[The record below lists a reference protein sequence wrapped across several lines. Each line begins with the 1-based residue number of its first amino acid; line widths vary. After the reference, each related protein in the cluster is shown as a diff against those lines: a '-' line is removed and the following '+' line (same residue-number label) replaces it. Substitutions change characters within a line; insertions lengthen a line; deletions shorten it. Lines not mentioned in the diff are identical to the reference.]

1 MNDQRHPINIRII
14 GVIHK
19 DKKKLF
25 MTSVL
30 WSDKC
35 DIVVYRTFQEFKNLH
50 NQLKRAF
57 SESPFQRSRVIPR
70 FKAKSMLNFQ
80 SREPKSM
87 LHLKFLEKY
96 CDKLMKCDPN
106 VTRNNVL
113 VQFFLPRSQDLQPD
127 FAKNCVIIMPSEDTL
142 DPPKPGNVSTIT
154 QPFVTETY
162 SCVAPYETK
171 DTKNRPFKVAVKDTV
186 DVLIKDKG
194 GWWLVENEDKHLAWF
209 PAPYLE
215 KQVEEQEEE
224 EEENAQEGSPKEE
237 GVLYRAVK
245 NYTSTQEDEVSV
257 NVGAVVEVRQKS
269 DNGWWLVRYD
279 GKAGYLP
286 AMYLQPYTDPHLRF
300 LNLQREMHTSAQFS
314 RSRSNLLEV
323 QHHTLS
329 QSQRSLQLLPHEP
342 QRGGLEPTDRQKSRS
357 LNTLSGATPPHPP
370 PTIIVMGAEDKE
382 GSSDGSQFSFGDDD
396 TSLNGSFNGSTLSL
410 SHSDMQEQLRCCR
423 TPPPPTTGRRQS
435 DVGPY
440 LGSLAHSRSD
450 PRLFKMPTTPKVP
463 PRPQAQ
469 EILSR
474 CTSVTRKAAL
484 SGKIKTP
491 SEVGWIQS
499 R

>member
-1 MNDQRHPINIRII
+1 
-14 GVIHK
+14 
-19 DKKKLF
+19 
-25 MTSVL
+25 
-30 WSDKC
+30 
-35 DIVVYRTFQEFKNLH
+35 
-50 NQLKRAF
+50 
-57 SESPFQRSRVIPR
+57 
-70 FKAKSMLNFQ
+70 MLNFQ

-127 FAKNCVIIMPSEDTL
+127 FAKNWYPLFCPSWGHSLCQDTHTHTHTRTHIITVTVVHVGPLPSVIIMPSEDTL

-474 CTSVTRKAAL
+474 CT
-484 SGKIKTP
+484 
-491 SEVGWIQS
+491 
-499 R
+499 